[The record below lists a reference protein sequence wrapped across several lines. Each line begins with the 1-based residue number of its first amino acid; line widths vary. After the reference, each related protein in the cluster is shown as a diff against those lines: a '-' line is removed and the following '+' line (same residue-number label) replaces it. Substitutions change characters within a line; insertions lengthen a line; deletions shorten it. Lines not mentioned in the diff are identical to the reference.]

1 MPRIK
6 IYDEDM
12 VMRTYRIP
20 PELEE
25 WLDTKKDISRLVRAA
40 IDSHLGLHVEEAT
53 PTYKLPRRPHSGRP
67 RKDEDPNY
75 IPPVKRPRGRPR
87 KDEAKSIS
95 EKV

>member
-20 PELEE
+20 PELEK

-40 IDSHLGLHVEEAT
+40 NDSHLGLHAEEAT
-53 PTYKLPRRPHSGRP
+53 PAY
-67 RKDEDPNY
+67 
-75 IPPVKRPRGRPR
+75 KRPKRSQRGRPR
-87 KDEAKSIS
+87 KDESRSAN